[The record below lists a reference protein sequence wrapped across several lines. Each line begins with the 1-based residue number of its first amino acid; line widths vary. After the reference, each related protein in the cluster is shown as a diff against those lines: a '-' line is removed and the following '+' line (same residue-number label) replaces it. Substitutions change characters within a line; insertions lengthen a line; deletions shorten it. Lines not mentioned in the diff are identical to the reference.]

1 VEISLNFVKDIT
13 MKCKF
18 IPGRHQ
24 DGLVTV
30 AALFFLIILT
40 IMGTSAISTSNMEVR
55 IATNDEIHKMTFYA
69 ADGGADLGTE
79 LVELNIACPSGFAS
93 DNLAIGGSDIN
104 IIDRDFWMQDD
115 EPVDGSNNVVPYPSD
130 TERDVRIGDDAGNHT
145 NLSVYG
151 QTAFGV
157 GGAIEM
163 AAAYEGKGKAAAS
176 GGVTLDYKIYSQH
189 LGYANSESVVML
201 HWQHVV
207 GSEGTCLY

>member
-1 VEISLNFVKDIT
+1 MFRYILADN
-13 MKCKF
+13 
-18 IPGRHQ
+18 Q

-40 IMGTSAISTSNMEVR
+40 IMGTSAIRTSNTELQ

-93 DNLAIGGSDIN
+93 DGLAINDVN
-104 IIDRDFWMQDD
+104 VIDRDFWMQQD
-115 EPVDGSNNVVPYPSD
+115 EPKDGSDNVVPYPSNA
-130 TERDVRIGDDAGNHT
+130 ERDVRIGLDAGNHT
-145 NLSVYG
+145 NLSIFG
-151 QTAFGV
+151 QTAFGI

-176 GGVTLDYKIYSQH
+176 GGVTLNYQIFSQH
-189 LGYANSESVVML
+189 LGFANSESIVAL
-201 HWQHVV
+201 HWQHLV
-207 GSEGTCLY
+207 GTEGTCMY

>member
-1 VEISLNFVKDIT
+1 MSCKYIIT
-13 MKCKF
+13 
-18 IPGRHQ
+18 GNQ
-24 DGLVTV
+24 NGLVTV
-30 AALFFLIILT
+30 AALLFLIILT
-40 IMGTSAISTSNMEVR
+40 IMGTSAIRTSSTELQ

-93 DNLAIGGSDIN
+93 DDLAIGDITV
-104 IIDRDFWMQDD
+104 IDRDFWMQQ
-115 EPVDGSNNVVPYPSD
+115 NAPYPSD
-130 TERDVRIGDDAGNHT
+130 AERDVRIGSDAGNHT
-145 NLSVYG
+145 NLSIFG

-176 GGVTLDYKIYSQH
+176 GGVSLNYQIYSQH
-189 LGYANSESVVML
+189 LGFANSESVVAL

-207 GSEGTCLY
+207 GTEGSCMY

>member
-1 VEISLNFVKDIT
+1 MAKFKKDTT
-13 MKCKF
+13 MSAKLL
-18 IPGRHQ
+18 PGNHQ

-40 IMGTSAISTSNMEVR
+40 IMGTSAISTSNMEVQ

-79 LVELNIACPSGFAS
+79 LVELNIACPNGFAS
-93 DNLAIGGSDIN
+93 DDLAIGDITVV
-104 IIDRDFWMQDD
+104 DRDFWMQED
-115 EPVDGSNNVVPYPSD
+115 EPVDGSGDVVPYPSD
-130 TERDVRIGDDAGNHT
+130 TERDIVIEDAAGNHT
-145 NLSVYG
+145 NLTVFG
-151 QTAFGV
+151 QTAYGI

-176 GGVTLDYKIYSQH
+176 GGVTLEYEIYSQH
-189 LGYANSESVVML
+189 LGYANSESIVMV

-207 GSEGTCLY
+207 GNEGTCMY